1 MLMAEKSSS
10 KTVIAVTGASG
21 QLGRLVVS
29 RLLVDESVSEVR
41 AIDLAASPLTDPKL
55 VYHQVDIRNDEIA
68 DCFEGV
74 DVVIHLAFVV
84 THYLPRHEFDE
95 INVGG
100 SRNVFECAATK
111 GVHQVIYVSSVAA
124 YGVCAG
130 HSLPI
135 KEDAARVHVK
145 AFPYS
150 SAKFQVEE
158 FLDQFE
164 QQHGSM
170 RIARLR
176 PSILVGTNMNN
187 PLSAL
192 FKRALEKGYLVGSDH
207 IPMPLV
213 WDEDVAE
220 ACLLAIK
227 NKAHGA
233 FNLSAQELSSTRE
246 IAQSLGLRALDP
258 KGPLKLLLDTISIA
272 KARLRAKDAI
282 DPAWSR
288 YGNIPMNQ
296 CIEKA
301 KAELGWTP
309 RYNSSLSII
318 RKFVEELHP
327 EGLPATKATHF
338 QPGKTILNI
347 SQTITKRI
355 LGG

>member
-1 MLMAEKSSS
+1 MSMVKMSSS

-29 RLLVDESVSEVR
+29 RLLADESVSEVR
-41 AIDLAASPLTDPKL
+41 AIDLAASPLTHTKL
-55 VYHQVDIRNDEIA
+55 VSHQIDIRNDEIA
-68 DCFEGV
+68 KCLEGV

-84 THYLPRHEFDE
+84 THYLPRDEFDD

-100 SRNVFECAATK
+100 SRNVFECAAK
-111 GVHQVIYVSSVAA
+111 KEVQQVVYVSSVAA

-158 FLDQFE
+158 FLDHFE
-164 QQHGSM
+164 KHHASM

-176 PSILVGTNMNN
+176 PSILIGTNMNN

-192 FKRALEKGYLVGSDH
+192 FKRALEKGYLVGSH
-207 IPMPLV
+207 SVPMPLV

-220 ACLLAIK
+220 ACLLAVK

-233 FNLSAQELSSTRE
+233 FNLSAQELLSTRE
-246 IAQSLGLRALDP
+246 IAESLGLRALEP
-258 KGPLKLLLDTISIA
+258 KGPLKLLLDTISIV
-272 KARLRAKDAI
+272 KARLGVKDAI

-288 YGNIPMNQ
+288 YGNVHMYQ

-301 KAELGWTP
+301 KTELGWSP
-309 RYNSSLSII
+309 RYKSSLTII
-318 RKFVEELHP
+318 QKFVEELKIDGP
-327 EGLPATKATHF
+327 PSTKTTHF
-338 QPGKTILNI
+338 QPGKTVQNI
-347 SQTITKRI
+347 SQMITKRM
-355 LGG
+355 LGR